1 MLEKLKFTNYDLNI
15 EELAKRMIND
25 SKCKNINQVFEEN
38 SYNYRGLK
46 DAIIGAYN
54 DNINNN
60 FIDFA
65 KLNLSYKPYLGED
78 FVLIRNVVND
88 IIIICLDANLYI
100 YFLDEIIDE
109 YYNDQNNYSV
119 ISISS
124 QTKSCYSCN
133 SDAFIDFGVIRGG
146 TNEYDRLVYEN
157 ANINN
162 FYLNYHSYNHN
173 DIPLYYWQ
181 EVTNNLN
188 FLSSTNNYNVD
199 SLNTFS
205 STDGYNNE
213 RN

>member
-15 EELAKRMIND
+15 EELAKKMIND

-38 SYNYRGLK
+38 SYNFRRLK
-46 DAIIGAYN
+46 DAIIGAYS

-65 KLNLSYKPYLGED
+65 KLNISYKPYLENN
-78 FVLIRNVVND
+78 FVLTRNVVNN
-88 IIIICLDANLYI
+88 IIVICLNANLYI

-124 QTKSCYSCN
+124 QTKSCCSCN
-133 SDAFIDFGVIRGG
+133 ADAFIDFGVIRGG
-146 TNEYDRLVYEN
+146 TNEYDRLVYAN
-157 ANINN
+157 ANLNN
-162 FYLNYHSYNHN
+162 FYLNYHSYYHN
-173 DIPLYYWQ
+173 DVPLYLWQ
-181 EVTNNLN
+181 EVTNSFN
-188 FLSSTNNYNVD
+188 FVSSTNNYNAD

>member
-15 EELAKRMIND
+15 EELAEKMIN
-25 SKCKNINQVFEEN
+25 SNKCKNINQVFKEN
-38 SYNYRGLK
+38 SYNYRRLK
-46 DAIIGAYN
+46 DAIIGAYG

-65 KLNLSYKPYLGED
+65 KLNISYKPYLGNN
-78 FVLIRNVVND
+78 FVLTRNVVND
-88 IIIICLDANLYI
+88 IIIICLDANFYI

-109 YYNDQNNYSV
+109 YYNDQNKFSV
-119 ISISS
+119 MSISS

-133 SDAFIDFGVIRGG
+133 ADAFIDFGVIRGG
-146 TNEYDRLVYEN
+146 IDEYNRLVYET

-162 FYLNYHSYNHN
+162 FYLNYHSYYNN
-173 DIPLYYWQ
+173 DVLLYWQ
-181 EVTNNLN
+181 EVTDN
-188 FLSSTNNYNVD
+188 
-199 SLNTFS
+199 LNTFS

>member
-15 EELAKRMIND
+15 EKWAKKMIND

-38 SYNYRGLK
+38 SYNYRRLK
-46 DAIIGAYN
+46 DAIIGAYSN
-54 DNINNN
+54 NINNN

-65 KLNLSYKPYLGED
+65 KLNISYKPYLGEN
-78 FVLIRNVVND
+78 FGLTRNVVND
-88 IIIICLDANLYI
+88 VIIICLDANLYI

-133 SDAFIDFGVIRGG
+133 ADAFVDFCDIRGG
-146 TNEYDRLVYEN
+146 VGNV
-157 ANINN
+157 NINS
-162 FYLNYHSYNHN
+162 FYLNYHSYDHN
-173 DIPLYYWQ
+173 DIPSYYWQ
-181 EVTNNLN
+181 EITNNLN
-188 FLSSTNNYNVD
+188 FTSSTNNYNVNN
-199 SLNTFS
+199 LNTFS
-205 STDGYNNE
+205 STDGDNNG

>member
-15 EELAKRMIND
+15 EELAKKMIND
-25 SKCKNINQVFEEN
+25 SKCKNINQVFGEN
-38 SYNYRGLK
+38 IYNYRRLK
-46 DAIIGAYN
+46 DAIIGVYR

-65 KLNLSYKPYLGED
+65 KLNISYKPYLGEN
-78 FVLIRNVVND
+78 FVLTRNVVND
-88 IIIICLDANLYI
+88 VIIICLDANLYI

-133 SDAFIDFGVIRGG
+133 ADAFIDFDVIRGG
-146 TNEYDRLVYEN
+146 VGN

-162 FYLNYHSYNHN
+162 FYLNYHSYDHN

-188 FLSSTNNYNVD
+188 FVSSTDNYNVNN
-199 SLNTFS
+199 LNTFS
-205 STDGYNNE
+205 STNGYNNG

>member
-15 EELAKRMIND
+15 EELAKKMINN

-38 SYNYRGLK
+38 SYNYCRLK
-46 DAIIGAYN
+46 DAIIGAYS

-65 KLNLSYKPYLGED
+65 KLNILYKPYLGES
-78 FVLIRNVVND
+78 FVLPRNVVND
-88 IIIICLDANLYI
+88 IIIICLNANLYI

-109 YYNDQNNYSV
+109 YYNDQNNCSV
-119 ISISS
+119 IFISS

-133 SDAFIDFGVIRGG
+133 ADAFIDFGVIRGG
-146 TNEYDRLVYEN
+146 TNEYDRLVYKN
-157 ANINN
+157 ANLNN
-162 FYLNYHSYNHN
+162 FYLNYHSYYHN
-173 DIPLYYWQ
+173 DALLYWQ
-181 EVTNNLN
+181 EIADN
-188 FLSSTNNYNVD
+188 
-199 SLNTFS
+199 LNTFL

>member
-133 SDAFIDFGVIRGG
+133 ADAFIIRGG
-146 TNEYDRLVYEN
+146 AGN

-188 FLSSTNNYNVD
+188 FVSSAGHYNVN